1 MRVITNHGRLKL
13 VAKYDRPLLGMTSF
27 EYPLDKLLDVENIGE
42 RECRIVMTMLN
53 AIQFSLSTL
62 VENDCLRIIDE
73 CDNEVFPDNLMV
85 SILTDD
91 DNVYAVYNKD
101 SIDDMLQD
109 VCDWYNF

>member
-1 MRVITNHGRLKL
+1 MLPNT
-13 VAKYDRPLLGMTSF
+13 DRPLLGQTSF

-42 RECRIVMTMLN
+42 RECRIVMTMLD

-62 VENDCLRIIDE
+62 VE
-73 CDNEVFPDNLMV
+73 NEVFPDNLMV

-101 SIDDMLQD
+101 NIDDMLQD